1 MRQSLAQVEADDL
14 QVFLGVEADLTGKAG
29 EGDEAAVDL
38 GDGGQH
44 GGVVALQAAAV
55 DHVHAA
61 GLLLDEAGNFGDVGL
76 VGRGLAGA
84 DNYYMKVQD
93 YHTSVPAADF
103 PCPQVFAPGSYT
115 LSVFNLPEGMERAD
129 NRVGVA
135 SLPDGTLLPQ
145 PGVLYGN
152 AATIGIAADDTLAVT
167 LPMKQLT
174 RRLTLKM
181 KLAGGNPGILA
192 GTEASI
198 TGIAPALDIAA
209 LKLQGDPATVRPV
222 FVREGDVLTAEL
234 NLLGTAADVRQ
245 EFIIVLI
252 ATDGQRQTLARDM
265 TGALSDFNRGT
276 DPMTLDATLELMN
289 DALPDADITDWVP
302 SGSEEGDAV

>member
-1 MRQSLAQVEADDL
+1 M
-14 QVFLGVEADLTGKAG
+14 
-29 EGDEAAVDL
+29 
-38 GDGGQH
+38 
-44 GGVVALQAAAV
+44 GGVCRLRARRHFCNTPHPAEGA
-55 DHVHAA
+55 
-61 GLLLDEAGNFGDVGL
+61 LLLHTGYAG
-76 VGRGLAGA
+76 
-84 DNYYMKVQD
+84 NYYMKVQD

-181 KLAGGNPGILA
+181 KLAGA
-192 GTEASI
+192 T
-198 TGIAPALDIAA
+198 PA
-209 LKLQGDPATVRPV
+209 
-222 FVREGDVLTAEL
+222 FW
-234 NLLGTAADVRQ
+234 Q
-245 EFIIVLI
+245 E
-252 ATDGQRQTLARDM
+252 
-265 TGALSDFNRGT
+265 
-276 DPMTLDATLELMN
+276 PK
-289 DALPDADITDWVP
+289 PP
-302 SGSEEGDAV
+302 

>member
-1 MRQSLAQVEADDL
+1 MKRSYKLSVLTGCHDAPVDGRKNPCIVVDLFSERCTDKGHWDCPYAVKAFLSVEAS
-14 QVFLGVEADLTGKAG
+14 K
-29 EGDEAAVDL
+29 
-38 GDGGQH
+38 
-44 GGVVALQAAAV
+44 
-55 DHVHAA
+55 
-61 GLLLDEAGNFGDVGL
+61 
-76 VGRGLAGA
+76 
-84 DNYYMKVQD
+84 
-93 YHTSVPAADF
+93 
-103 PCPQVFAPGSYT
+103 
-115 LSVFNLPEGMERAD
+115 LSA
-129 NRVGVA
+129 
-135 SLPDGTLLPQ
+135 
-145 PGVLYGN
+145 
-152 AATIGIAADDTLAVT
+152 IGIAADDTLAVT

>member
-1 MRQSLAQVEADDL
+1 MSWVACPV
-14 QVFLGVEADLTGKAG
+14 
-29 EGDEAAVDL
+29 
-38 GDGGQH
+38 
-44 GGVVALQAAAV
+44 GGVCRLRARRHFLQHAASRRRRLAAA
-55 DHVHAA
+55 HRLCRQLLHEGA
-61 GLLLDEAGNFGDVGL
+61 GLPHERSRGRFSLSAGLCSRQLYALRIQPARRHGACGQPG
-76 VGRGLAGA
+76 GRGIPAG
-84 DNYYMKVQD
+84 
-93 YHTSVPAADF
+93 
-103 PCPQVFAPGSYT
+103 
-115 LSVFNLPEGMERAD
+115 R
-129 NRVGVA
+129 
-135 SLPDGTLLPQ
+135 TLLPQ

>member
-1 MRQSLAQVEADDL
+1 MGGLPCGWRLPPASATTLSA
-14 QVFLGVEADLTGKAG
+14 TRRIPPKAP
-29 EGDEAAVDL
+29 
-38 GDGGQH
+38 
-44 GGVVALQAAAV
+44 
-55 DHVHAA
+55 
-61 GLLLDEAGNFGDVGL
+61 LLLHTGYAG
-76 VGRGLAGA
+76 
-84 DNYYMKVQD
+84 NYYMKVQD

-115 LSVFNLPEGMERAD
+115 LSVFNLPEGMERCGQPGGRGIPCRTA
-129 NRVGVA
+129 
-135 SLPDGTLLPQ
+135 LLLPQ

-276 DPMTLDATLELMN
+276 DPMTLDATLER
-289 DALPDADITDWVP
+289 
-302 SGSEEGDAV
+302 

>member
-1 MRQSLAQVEADDL
+1 MKNPIFSKSCLGWLALWVAFAACERDDT
-14 QVFLGVEADLTGKAG
+14 FCNTPHPA
-29 EGDEAAVDL
+29 EGA
-38 GDGGQH
+38 
-44 GGVVALQAAAV
+44 
-55 DHVHAA
+55 
-61 GLLLDEAGNFGDVGL
+61 LLLHTGYAG
-76 VGRGLAGA
+76 
-84 DNYYMKVQD
+84 NYYMKVQD

-152 AATIGIAADDTLAVT
+152 AATIGIAAAATLAVT
-167 LPMKQLT
+167 LPMKPLT